1 MSDNLFPHRFIKSA
15 DVPKLHTQWAKKG
28 TITDIKYEFMKEQ
41 SNKMF
46 RESLPSKQK
55 YTIKTE
61 ETPLT
66 TANTVTITK
75 KDSIK
80 ANLAMIKISVTNKK
94 YIIIPPP
101 VTPSDKG

>member
-1 MSDNLFPHRFIKSA
+1 MFPHRFIKSA

-61 ETPLT
+61 DTSHNSQHSYDHKEGFYQSESC
-66 TANTVTITK
+66 
-75 KDSIK
+75 D
-80 ANLAMIKISVTNKK
+80 
-94 YIIIPPP
+94 
-101 VTPSDKG
+101 DQD